1 MASLSAL
8 RRSRFDTT
16 AQVFA
21 GGSPA
26 PRVGFPFWEGWW
38 IFLLEGLRLGFL
50 ESSNGEEKA
59 DSSLALAFGYERLGM
74 TMVGGRVAKRKAKS
88 AREIQPKTAVQ
99 HKIADKKK
107 RGEWVELRFMAE
119 AAERNL
125 PACKPFGDSENFDV
139 VVGRP
144 GKFVGV
150 QVKCTVFRSKNGEGY
165 LCSVCSSH
173 NIYKPGAFDFLA
185 AYVVPE
191 DVWFILPAKE
201 IMGMRS
207 VSLCTPTSRYE
218 KYREA
223 WELLREAVGMREEAE
238 AASGEVAE
246 EPEAVETLPRNAMER
261 MQTSLKFVRRQW
273 ER

>member
-1 MASLSAL
+1 M
-8 RRSRFDTT
+8 
-16 AQVFA
+16 
-21 GGSPA
+21 
-26 PRVGFPFWEGWW
+26 
-38 IFLLEGLRLGFL
+38 
-50 ESSNGEEKA
+50 K
-59 DSSLALAFGYERLGM
+59 
-74 TMVGGRVAKRKAKS
+74 KRKAGA
-88 AREIQPKTAVQ
+88 ARVGHDKPKVQ
-99 HKIADKKK
+99 HAIADKKK
-107 RGEWVELRFMAE
+107 RGEWVELKFMAQ
-119 AAERNL
+119 AAERGL

-173 NIYKPGAFDFLA
+173 NIYRPGAFDFLA

-218 KYREA
+218 KYREG
-223 WELLREAVGMREEAE
+223 WELLREAVGMEEEAATGGE
-238 AASGEVAE
+238 AEQ
-246 EPEAVETLPRNAMER
+246 EPERGVPRNALER
-261 MQTSLKFVRRQW
+261 MQASMNFVKRHL